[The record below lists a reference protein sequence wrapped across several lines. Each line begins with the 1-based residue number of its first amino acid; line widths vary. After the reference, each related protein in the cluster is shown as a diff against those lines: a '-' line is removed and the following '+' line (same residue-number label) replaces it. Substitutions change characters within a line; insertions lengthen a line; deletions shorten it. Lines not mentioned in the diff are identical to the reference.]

1 MGEVRS
7 FSAKYT
13 NQRAFYAQKTKD
25 KIFLTGVKP
34 NWPRLNS
41 FCLNAGAKI
50 GSKKSIWIF
59 K

>member
-7 FSAKYT
+7 ISSKYT

-25 KIFLTGVKP
+25 KNILTGVKP

-50 GSKKSIWIF
+50 GSKKINLDF
-59 K
+59 